1 MESEIDLKYDNAI
14 SDNLN
19 KTIVAERLSKQQSRD
34 KLIFVETQKMTV
46 IMGFLL
52 ISDKEVIVYK
62 FSNEGEGV

>member
-1 MESEIDLKYDNAI
+1 MESEIDFKYDNAI

-19 KTIVAERLSKQQSRD
+19 KTIVAERLSKQWSRD

>member
-1 MESEIDLKYDNAI
+1 MESEIDFKYDNAI
-14 SDNLN
+14 SYNLN
-19 KTIVAERLSKQQSRD
+19 KTIVAERLSKQWSRD
-34 KLIFVETQKMTV
+34 KLIFLETQKMTV